1 MRNSFNKNTLIYY
14 LLPYIHYRVFQIFID
29 EDLLHNKL
37 KDSTE
42 SWYSSD
48 VCVVYYNFLE
58 KLTANL
64 YFPNKRF
71 QVYRRHSVCKKQP
84 INMIKICNFAKAI
97 VECCQYTLNVQK
109 GKTWLTDGKPKETGF
124 SHAYLPTL
132 LFNKI
137 FWWTQ

>member
-1 MRNSFNKNTLIYY
+1 MFVL
-14 LLPYIHYRVFQIFID
+14 YITISGKIDSRFIF
-29 EDLLHNKL
+29 
-37 KDSTE
+37 ST
-42 SWYSSD
+42 
-48 VCVVYYNFLE
+48 
-58 KLTANL
+58 
-64 YFPNKRF
+64 RF

-124 SHAYLPTL
+124 SHAYLPTV

-137 FWWTQ
+137 FW